1 MDTAVAQ
8 LLRYTL
14 RYAGH
19 PAGEQRLSLEP
30 RRDGLRL
37 TLEASV
43 ELPLPKTRQRWE
55 SEVDRQ
61 GLPLRYRER
70 VEGGGARLMEVEFS
84 RQDGL
89 VTVSQGKDEFAIPY
103 LAQIYDPLSLIFAVG
118 ELKLAVGE
126 VEKFALVGGRAYA
139 ERLPD
144 QSVEVVASVVA
155 SGEKVERNVR
165 VYRLRPGLSL
175 LYFDEEG
182 YPVRLTQKVGEH
194 VFEAELVQVQR
205 LEAGQRLQ
213 SSEPDPKTTRRPS
226 SQRDASRGRA
236 VAREPTK
243 PRVVS
248 GEPPKARDGDS
259 SGRRRRRRRR
269 YS

>member
-1 MDTAVAQ
+1 MDIALAQ
-8 LLRYTL
+8 SLRYSL
-14 RYAGH
+14 KYAGH
-19 PAGEQRLSLEP
+19 PAGEQRLTLEP

-55 SEVDRQ
+55 SEVDRE
-61 GLPLRYRER
+61 GLPHRYRER
-70 VEGGGARLMEVEFS
+70 VEGGGARVMEVEFS
-84 RQDGL
+84 REDGL
-89 VTVSQGKDEFAIPY
+89 VTVSLGKDDFATPY
-103 LAQIYDPLSLIFAVG
+103 LAQMHDPLSLILAVG
-118 ELKLAVGE
+118 RLKLEVGE

-144 QSVEVVASVVA
+144 QSVEVVS
-155 SGEKVERNVR
+155 SGESIEQSVR

-175 LYFDEEG
+175 LYFDKEG

-213 SSEPDPKTTRRPS
+213 PLERRLEPAQRPS
-226 SQRDASRGRA
+226 SQRDSGRPRIG
-236 VAREPTK
+236 ARESTK

-248 GEPPKARDGDS
+248 GEPPKERQGETPS
-259 SGRRRRRRRR
+259 RRRRRRRR
-269 YS
+269 YN

>member
-103 LAQIYDPLSLIFAVG
+103 LAQIYDPLSLILAVG

-144 QSVEVVASVVA
+144 QSVEVVAS
-155 SGEKVERNVR
+155 GERVERNVR

-175 LYFDEEG
+175 LYFDQEG

-213 SSEPDPKTTRRPS
+213 SSEPDLKPSRRPS
-226 SQRDASRGRA
+226 SQPDSSRGRA

-248 GEPPKARDGDS
+248 GEPPKAREGDS
-259 SGRRRRRRRR
+259 SSRRRRRRRR